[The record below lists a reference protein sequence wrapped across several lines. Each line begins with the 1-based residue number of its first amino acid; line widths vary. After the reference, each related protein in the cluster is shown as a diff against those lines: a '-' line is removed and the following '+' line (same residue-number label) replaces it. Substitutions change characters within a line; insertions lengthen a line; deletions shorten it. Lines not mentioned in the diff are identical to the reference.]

1 MRIIA
6 LVSLLFCSLSVAA
19 SQSNPVEAR
28 LLGISD
34 SETVCLQWEVSAWT
48 SQLVGFEL
56 RRKASSDE
64 VWHPLSSG
72 VIMPGYY
79 VREWS
84 DLGITDER
92 LGAVI
97 ERYNDYTEFGE
108 NELRPERAVD
118 RLQELGEVPA
128 GTLISMNRDFNNAL
142 VAGFGFVDHGARLGD
157 DYVYGG
163 WSWS

>member
-64 VWHPLSSG
+64 VWHPLSS
-72 VIMPGYY
+72 
-79 VREWS
+79 
-84 DLGITDER
+84 
-92 LGAVI
+92 
-97 ERYNDYTEFGE
+97 
-108 NELRPERAVD
+108 RAVGVK
-118 RLQELGEVPA
+118 RLK
-128 GTLISMNRDFNNAL
+128 
-142 VAGFGFVDHGARLGD
+142 
-157 DYVYGG
+157 
-163 WSWS
+163 